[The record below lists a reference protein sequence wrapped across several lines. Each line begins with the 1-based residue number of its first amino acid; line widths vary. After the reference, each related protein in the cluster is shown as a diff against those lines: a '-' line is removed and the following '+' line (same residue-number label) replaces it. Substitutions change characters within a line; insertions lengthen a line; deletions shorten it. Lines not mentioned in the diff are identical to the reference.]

1 MQRPRLFLFSAPRPP
16 TGAPPFGGAPPPRR
30 PGAPADPEDGSMHM
44 PARAPRR
51 VRGRLDLLFFG
62 GVRCVAMP
70 QHSVRGRRRFG
81 ASRGSERQPGRTR
94 ERRPQML
101 SIPMSGLSLCR
112 ACPRVGPV
120 EAISGIPSHRR
131 PGRVVP
137 PDHAHRPISW
147 HRRRTGVAG
156 GHTVL
161 RTGRRRLSAAITACA
176 TPAAG
181 DAVGS
186 LAEGPGGPAGVTH
199 CPPIKWRLAGR
210 AATGPGSGARRTPPE
225 AQRGRNSAGLQFGTK
240 IRRCPAM
247 SETSLSVGGP
257 PRATRN
263 LTTQLM
269 ALKPDQ

>member
-1 MQRPRLFLFSAPRPP
+1 
-16 TGAPPFGGAPPPRR
+16 
-30 PGAPADPEDGSMHM
+30 
-44 PARAPRR
+44 
-51 VRGRLDLLFFG
+51 
-62 GVRCVAMP
+62 
-70 QHSVRGRRRFG
+70 
-81 ASRGSERQPGRTR
+81 
-94 ERRPQML
+94 
-101 SIPMSGLSLCR
+101 MSGLSPCR

-247 SETSLSVGGP
+247 SESESVSGGAAAGDSESDHSADGP
-257 PRATRN
+257 EAGPVTCSASPHRSVLWPWHAAGEHGSDFVTGGSFSFVVHAAAR
-263 LTTQLM
+263 
-269 ALKPDQ
+269 K